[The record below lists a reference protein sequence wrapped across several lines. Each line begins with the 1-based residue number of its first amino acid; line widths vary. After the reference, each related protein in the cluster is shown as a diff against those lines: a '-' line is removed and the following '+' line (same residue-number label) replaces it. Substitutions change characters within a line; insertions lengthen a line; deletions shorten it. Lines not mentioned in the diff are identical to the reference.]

1 MLLVNAGGNTGPL
14 RTHLEADRPLQ
25 CSLLQNC
32 WFPLWASES
41 LQGGELDPGHRKCGF
56 ESSQNKWLGWSLW
69 GVSFHPQSTKKLLTE
84 GRESLGSEVQGFPDS
99 YPAGREKAPT
109 GYRRF

>member
-1 MLLVNAGGNTGPL
+1 MPLVNAGGNTGPP

-25 CSLLQNC
+25 CSRLQNC
-32 WFPLWASES
+32 WLPLWASES

-56 ESSQNKWLGWSLW
+56 ESSQNKWLGCSLW

-84 GRESLGSEVQGFPDS
+84 GRESQTVILLAERKLRLATEGSRGSFML
-99 YPAGREKAPT
+99 
-109 GYRRF
+109 